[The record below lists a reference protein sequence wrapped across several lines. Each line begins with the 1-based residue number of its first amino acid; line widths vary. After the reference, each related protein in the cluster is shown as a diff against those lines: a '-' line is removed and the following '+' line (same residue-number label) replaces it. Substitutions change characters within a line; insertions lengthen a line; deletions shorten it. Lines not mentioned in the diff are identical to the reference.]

1 MTSRD
6 SSSAA
11 PLMAAFF
18 LRDRIAAMPR
28 FSLKDV
34 LRGMTLASIGFGM
47 LAVAFNAQI
56 PPTSKG
62 QMFVQA
68 FLVAFG
74 GMLVGYGFAFPFKWP
89 PHQMMLGMI
98 GMFAAEAW
106 QSGSSL
112 GLIFYVCMTA
122 LLGGVHAIHHI
133 RVKRGPSQNSSPP
146 APQ

>member
-1 MTSRD
+1 
-6 SSSAA
+6 
-11 PLMAAFF
+11 
-18 LRDRIAAMPR
+18 MPR
-28 FSLKDV
+28 FSVKDI

-62 QMFVQA
+62 PMWVQA

-74 GMLVGYGFAFPFKWP
+74 GMLVGYGLAFPFKWP
-89 PHQMMLGMI
+89 PHQMILAMV

-106 QSGSSL
+106 QSGSSV

-122 LLGGVHAIHHI
+122 LLGGVRALHNF
-133 RVKRGPSQNSSPP
+133 RSKRRADQNKSPP
-146 APQ
+146 TGY